1 MSKLILDPAL
11 RAELSQAPGEVEL
24 CDEAGEAVGYFVPPG
39 LFREL
44 LTAWVHAEFAEEGDR
59 AAALE
64 EFRRDGGV
72 STAEV
77 LAHLERLDRSNG
89 TTAS

>member
-11 RAELSQAPGEVEL
+11 RAELSQMPGEVEL

-39 LFREL
+39 LFRTL
-44 LTAWVHAEFAEEGDR
+44 LSAWVHAEFADEGDR
-59 AAALE
+59 AAALD
-64 EFRRDGGV
+64 EFRREGGA

-77 LAHLERLDRSNG
+77 LAHLQQLERSGMNG
-89 TTAS
+89 S